1 MQTYVL
7 TGGVG
12 YDSAADSSSGGKCC
26 ADNTF
31 ASWGLQCAC
40 DTNTIATGHYSKTV
54 GTTVDDKNLGCVLC
68 SAIDTAKST
77 TTYNGVELEHFLT
90 TGSDATT
97 CSFASSLFKMI
108 NVANTDF
115 RCLVPTL
122 NSLTQTHYAMQC
134 DTPSDETVC
143 KATLQ
148 CLLCS
153 EIKLAVSGFTFGS
166 SAGSCGCTSGCN
178 DDDSCVAGAIL
189 DQSKTCKCLYN
200 KLAGIDSSKA
210 ETCQACTDL
219 ETVGNGNVLRDSS
232 ATCACKTNAVAFVSG
247 SSPYSCQCT
256 PGSLI

>member
-7 TGGVG
+7 AGGVG
-12 YDSAADSSSGGKCC
+12 YDSAADSSSGGACC
-26 ADNTF
+26 AANTY
-31 ASWGLQCAC
+31 ASWGLECFCMA
-40 DTNTIATGHYSKTV
+40 NTIATDHYSKTPV
-54 GTTVDDKNLGCVLC
+54 TVDDKNLGCVTC
-68 SAIDTAKST
+68 SDIDAAKST
-77 TTYNGVELEHFLT
+77 TFYNGIELEHFLT
-90 TGSDATT
+90 AGSDATT
-97 CSFASSLFKMI
+97 CSFASVLFNMI
-108 NVANTDF
+108 NLANTDF
-115 RCLVPTL
+115 RCKVPVDTTT
-122 NSLTQTHYAMQC
+122 SKTESDYYAMQC

-143 KATLQ
+143 KATLR

-166 SAGSCGCTSGCN
+166 SAGLCGCTSGCN

-256 PGSLI
+256 PG